1 MKGLEMRTLNVRTVK
16 FNCPSS
22 SASVGLST
30 IMAKLQMKPTL
41 YDAYCDYPEAHTTGS
56 VSNLEQKRPFNTGK
70 VVIGGAYVR
79 THREHLSADEILIQR
94 ALIGKRQR
102 VQHPS
107 DLVIYSLAVIALA
120 VIFWVI

>member
-1 MKGLEMRTLNVRTVK
+1 MRTLNVRTAR

-22 SASVGLST
+22 GASQGLST
-30 IMAKLQMKPTL
+30 IMAKLQPKPTL

-70 VVIGGAYVR
+70 VVIGGAYVPTQR
-79 THREHLSADEILIQR
+79 QHPDTDAILIQR
-94 ALIGKRQR
+94 ALLSKRQR
-102 VQHPS
+102 VQNPA

>member
-1 MKGLEMRTLNVRTVK
+1 
-16 FNCPSS
+16 
-22 SASVGLST
+22 
-30 IMAKLQMKPTL
+30 MAKLQMKPIL

-56 VSNLEQKRPFNTGK
+56 VSNLERKKPFNTGK

-79 THREHLSADEILIQR
+79 THREHLSDDEILIQR
-94 ALIGKRQR
+94 ALLSKRQR